1 MARRLSTPLVM
12 LAAGL
17 SLTAMQEGFIPEGRG
32 PQGPKLSR
40 RAMWLAP
47 VLGKAAAAMAE
58 EPISSDLV
66 LVDATNLLLPS
77 TETNLN
83 RLLRKLQQETGL
95 KLRLIC
101 PPRGIQDNRDEFE
114 AWLKPF
120 KKDLSVSLDTV
131 VILAEERFMARAKQ
145 IPLQLMSIQAGSRL
159 QERFQYRLTNGLL
172 ISIAE
177 RYGNSDSVAK
187 TGPDLAIEQ
196 ATRNVA
202 AAMFALIDDP
212 QVRYLRALPEDQ
224 VAKILQKHG
233 L

>member
-1 MARRLSTPLVM
+1 MARPLSMRGLVM
-12 LAAGL
+12 LVGL
-17 SLTAMQEGFIPEGRG
+17 NMIAWQESFIPGG
-32 PQGPKLSR
+32 TLSR
-40 RAMWLAP
+40 RATWLATP
-47 VLGKAAAAMAE
+47 VLWGKAVPAMAE
-58 EPISSDLV
+58 EVSNDLV
-66 LVDATNLLLPS
+66 LVDETNLLLPS
-77 TETNLN
+77 TEKNLN
-83 RLLRKLQQETGL
+83 RLLRTLQQQTGL

-101 PPRGIQDNRDEFE
+101 PPRGIQDNRGEFE

-131 VILAEERFMARAKQ
+131 VILAEERFLPRAQ
-145 IPLQLMSIQAGSRL
+145 SIPVQLMSIQAGSRL

-177 RYGNSDSVAK
+177 RFGNADSVAK
-187 TGPDLAIEQ
+187 SGPDLAIQQ

-224 VAKILQKHG
+224 VARILEKHG

>member
-1 MARRLSTPLVM
+1 MARRFSAPLVM

-17 SLTAMQEGFIPEGRG
+17 SLTAMQEGFIPGRG
-32 PQGPKLSR
+32 PLGPKLSR

-47 VLGKAAAAMAE
+47 GVLSKAAPAVAE
-58 EPISSDLV
+58 EEPSSDLV

-77 TETNLN
+77 TEKNLN

-101 PPRGIQDNRDEFE
+101 PPNGIQDNRDEFE

-224 VAKILQKHG
+224 VTKILEKHG